1 MHPQRAMHSRETNV
15 RGPPARPPARGRPRL
30 LARLSQRRA
39 AQEPPHGRR
48 VGFPRPAFYVSRP
61 EAEAQL
67 ASALGEDTRSRTVVV
82 CGLGG
87 TVRD

>member
-1 MHPQRAMHSRETNV
+1 MCAACSC
-15 RGPPARPPARGRPRL
+15 A
-30 LARLSQRRA
+30 LSQRRV
-39 AQEPPHGRR
+39 AQELQCRR

-67 ASALGEDTRSRTVVV
+67 ASALIEDTRSRTVVV

>member
-1 MHPQRAMHSRETNV
+1 MCVTR
-15 RGPPARPPARGRPRL
+15 PPARPPLCLPS
-30 LARLSQRRA
+30 RLSQRRA
-39 AQEPPHGRR
+39 AQEPHSRR

-67 ASALGEDTRSRTVVV
+67 ASALDEDTRSRTVVV

-87 TVRD
+87 TVGD

>member
-1 MHPQRAMHSRETNV
+1 
-15 RGPPARPPARGRPRL
+15 
-30 LARLSQRRA
+30 
-39 AQEPPHGRR
+39 

-67 ASALGEDTRSRTVVV
+67 ASALIEGTRSRTV

-87 TVRD
+87 AVRD